1 MKHPSKKYLAKTKE
15 AKWQHSSFGFTLIE
29 LLLVM
34 AIIGIL
40 AAAVIV
46 VASGQRE
53 RARKSGVLQ
62 TIKGM
67 QTNVAACFFDGNL
80 DITAGR
86 NTSWVRPG
94 ATTITGNGAN
104 CTIPA
109 MPEFDCPSGN
119 DPKMLV
125 YSNSGV
131 TSTYRDTGKTRN
143 ASFMFHCSG
152 GPGPIAYCY
161 YDGLENAK
169 CELDD

>member
-1 MKHPSKKYLAKTKE
+1 MKDPVKKTEHRQSTL
-15 AKWQHSSFGFTLIE
+15 GFTLIE

-46 VASGQRE
+46 VAGGQRE
-53 RARKSGVLQ
+53 RAKKSGALQ
-62 TIKGM
+62 SIKGM
-67 QTNVAACFFDGNL
+67 QTNVAACFFNGNL
-80 DITAGR
+80 DIAAGR
-86 NTSWVRPG
+86 NSSWVRPG
-94 ATTITGNGAN
+94 GTTITGNGAN

-109 MPEFDCPSGN
+109 MPDFGCPSGN

-131 TSTYRDTGKTRN
+131 TSTYRNTGKTRN
-143 ASFMFHCSG
+143 ASFMFHCSD